1 MPKTNKHAE
10 KQPPLK
16 TLLQLSRRHN
26 TDLLHVVTPLIS
38 FSFMCGTVVYN
49 SGICL
54 HVSESGVYSQELFC
68 DGWLPQIKDGWVTL
82 PLAKIARW
90 YFLADKAHLLIEY
103 KN

>member
-1 MPKTNKHAE
+1 M
-10 KQPPLK
+10 
-16 TLLQLSRRHN
+16 
-26 TDLLHVVTPLIS
+26 
-38 FSFMCGTVVYN
+38 
-49 SGICL
+49 
-54 HVSESGVYSQELFC
+54 HVSESSVYSQELFC